1 MKVSELKE
9 RSAAQVN
16 KVKKAITSCKVPAV
30 DKNLLQRAVTAAFGS
45 CAFLFGIFRGGV
57 VFYALMFLLV
67 MVSSFEWH
75 QITRG
80 NKWFYLGALVTIV
93 LPYTSIMYI
102 YMLPHGAIILTWLTL
117 SIWSTDIAA
126 YFVGRSYG
134 VRKIMPNISPNKTWA
149 GLWGGMA
156 FSAVSTLVMSMVFG
170 VFFVPHSL
178 FIGMVLALVA
188 QCGDFTE
195 SAIKRWCG
203 VKDSGFIFP
212 GHGGVLDR
220 MDGFMFTAPLVACY
234 VQSFSKFF
242 IG

>member
-9 RSAAQVN
+9 KAAKQAD
-16 KVKKAITSCKVPAV
+16 KVKAV
-30 DKNLLQRAVTAAFGS
+30 MGNFRLPVVDRNLMLRAVTAAFGS
-45 CAFLFGIFRGGV
+45 GAFLFGIFSGSV
-57 VFYALMFLLV
+57 AFYALMFFLV
-67 MVSSFEWH
+67 MVSSFEWN
-75 QITRG
+75 QITKG
-80 NKWFYLGALVTIV
+80 SKWLYLGALVTIV
-93 LPYTSIMYI
+93 LPYSSMMYI
-102 YMLPHGAIILTWLTL
+102 YMLPHGALILTWLTI

-126 YFVGRSYG
+126 YFIGRSFG
-134 VRKIMPNISPNKTWA
+134 VRKIMPAISPNKTWA

-170 VFFVPHSL
+170 VFFIPHSL
-178 FIGMVLALVA
+178 FIGMVIALVA

-220 MDGFMFTAPLVACY
+220 MDGFMFTAPLVAYY
-234 VQSFSKFF
+234 VEDVSKFF
-242 IG
+242 IS